1 MKIIE
6 QSYSLYLSESIT
18 ADHLATII
26 PYILVKAKIDRLL
39 SHHSYIQAFHFSTNQ
54 GDLTS
59 VVQANLDIAMTRL
72 KSSDF
77 D

>member
-26 PYILVKAKIDRLL
+26 PYILAKAKIDRLL
-39 SHHSYIQAFHFSTNQ
+39 SHYNYIQAFHFSTNQ